1 MRPFL
6 PDPSDLRW
14 LVRSIELQSF
24 SAAAR
29 ELDVAVSVV
38 TRGVDRLEAGYGA
51 TLLRRSTHG
60 LTPTAEG
67 LELAQEA
74 RELLSRLEDISASM
88 LKQRHRVVGALR
100 LASSHEICEELV
112 VPQLARLRAKHPQ
125 LRIELVAEDRV
136 ADLVTDG
143 IDVALRTTVGNSE
156 AVVARAL
163 GSFERRLY
171 ASPEYL
177 RQKGVPAHPHEL
189 HQHQTVAHTAQ
200 GPVVTWGFRKGG
212 KQLPVTL
219 RPPLAANSTALVHQ
233 ALLAGAGIGVLSV
246 PLAAADVAKGH
257 LVEVLAPYAAG
268 ATHTMYA
275 VSLPNLRNAARV
287 RAVIDFLQEAARRH
301 WGMAK
306 AHAPQTEGAQA

>member
-1 MRPFL
+1 MRHFL

-14 LVRSIELQSF
+14 LVRSIELHSF

-60 LTPTAEG
+60 LTATAEG

-74 RELLSRLEDISASM
+74 RELLSRMEDISASM
-88 LKQRHRVVGALR
+88 SKQRNRVVGALR

-112 VPQLARLRAKHPQ
+112 VPQLAQLRVRHPQ

-143 IDVALRTTVGNSE
+143 IDVALRTTIGNSE
-156 AVVARAL
+156 AVVAREL

-177 RQKGVPAHPHEL
+177 RQQGVPDRPHDL
-189 HQHQTVAHTAQ
+189 HQHQTVTHAAQ
-200 GPVVTWGFRKGG
+200 GPVVTWGFRQGG
-212 KQLPVTL
+212 RKLEVGVRSQ
-219 RPPLAANSTALVHQ
+219 LAANTTALVHQ
-233 ALLAGAGIGVLSV
+233 ALVAGAGIGMLSV
-246 PLAAADVAKGH
+246 PLAAADVVKGH
-257 LVEVLAPYAAG
+257 LVEVLAPYAVGTA
-268 ATHTMYA
+268 HTMYA

-301 WGMAK
+301 WTLTSAL
-306 AHAPQTEGAQA
+306 